1 MASHFLTPARRRA
14 AFALYAFCRV
24 ADDMVDEAAAG
35 RVEDVERR
43 LREYRDDLDTALLGR
58 PRGPVFRELAAAAR
72 AYAVPAAVLHELLDG
87 VTRDC
92 APVAYASWADLALY
106 CKGVASS
113 VGEMCT
119 HVFGVHGD
127 GTVRERALRHARIL
141 GLAMQ
146 LTNILRDVGEDARQG
161 RCYLP
166 ADELA
171 RYGLSRAEVLAGGL
185 AGDPRWTAL
194 MTFQVARARALYDQ
208 ALPGIALLA
217 AESRRCAM
225 ACVVGYAGILAAI
238 ERNGYDTF
246 STRARLGTAARAGV
260 LWASWRGS
268 RTLPAAAA
276 AIDSRDGEV
285 MRWA

>member
-1 MASHFLTPARRRA
+1 
-14 AFALYAFCRV
+14 
-24 ADDMVDEAAAG
+24 
-35 RVEDVERR
+35 
-43 LREYRDDLDTALLGR
+43 
-58 PRGPVFRELAAAAR
+58 
-72 AYAVPAAVLHELLDG
+72 VPAAVLHELLDG

-106 CKGVASS
+106 CQGVASS

-127 GTVRERALRHARIL
+127 DTVRERALRHARIL

-171 RYGLSRAEVLAGGL
+171 RHGLSRAEVLAGGL

-194 MTFQVARARALYDQ
+194 MTFQVARARALYQ
-208 ALPGIALLA
+208 LALPGIALLA

-225 ACVVGYAGILAAI
+225 ACAVGYAGILAAI

-246 STRARLGTAARAGV
+246 STRARLGTVARAGV
-260 LWASWRGS
+260 LWSSWRGS
-268 RTLPAAAA
+268 RTLPALVAAS
-276 AIDSRDGEV
+276 DSRDGEV